1 LAVHLARHGAI
12 AFGSAVEVVQGVE
25 IGRPSRLFATAHG
38 SPERL
43 ERVEVSGNAV
53 LIGVSRLVL

>member
-1 LAVHLARHGAI
+1 
-12 AFGSAVEVVQGVE
+12 VE